1 MRFRSF
7 TRAVL
12 AVTVSLTAAACSST
26 SSSQPSSP
34 TSVVQPPSSS
44 SPVDSL
50 VPSSTAPPSSSSS
63 TSSPPSSTVAPDV
76 AVLPAIEGLEVLYMG
91 HSFGRPFADLLT
103 EAAESAGVVDH
114 VQHMVFRGGEKGAPQ
129 AMWADPKVRAKIVE
143 VLDSG
148 NVDVVIM
155 MCCSEDLLASELTF
169 SKAEL
174 EIARY
179 ALEQNPDTRFG
190 LGLPWVDFP
199 ADYVDADAHRA
210 RSDAGYPAF
219 DAFATQLGIDL
230 GGIDVFSFYHGAAIY
245 ELRDLFEQ
253 GLLPDVVSL
262 TGRRADSV
270 FTDQKG
276 HVGNIA
282 KDAGVL
288 IWLNAIYGIDPLSVP
303 FNDSYQTDVRVVASD
318 AISNS
323 AGLLVADP
331 ARSVFSSSVER
342 VLSESSK
349 LLPEMEG
356 FLRGLDSGPYSVDA
370 FEVLVSAAGLSYR
383 PVQIDGVLQITTK
396 DFRVDRVNVVIEDAM
411 VVSVSSV
418 G

>member
-7 TRAVL
+7 TWAVL
-12 AVTVSLTAAACSST
+12 AVSVSLTTAACSST
-26 SSSQPSSP
+26 SSSQPTSP

-44 SPVDSL
+44 NPVDSL
-50 VPSSTAPPSSSSS
+50 VPSSTAPPVSSSP
-63 TSSPPSSTVAPDV
+63 TSSPPSSTVAPDA

-91 HSFGRPFADLLT
+91 HSFGRPFAELLT
-103 EAAESAGVVDH
+103 EAAGSAGVVDH

-143 VLDSG
+143 VLDTG

-155 MCCSEDLLASELTF
+155 MCCSEDLLASELSF

-179 ALEQNPDTRFG
+179 ALERNPDTRFG

-199 ADYVDADAHRA
+199 ADYVDADAHRV

-219 DAFATQLGIDL
+219 DAFATQLGVDL
-230 GGIDVFSFYHGAAIY
+230 GGANVFSFYHGAAIY

-253 GLLPDVVSL
+253 GLLPDVDSL
-262 TGRRADSV
+262 TGRPRFSV

-276 HVGNIA
+276 HVGDIA
-282 KDAGVL
+282 KDTGVL

-303 FNDSYQTDVRVVASD
+303 FNDSYQTDIRVVASD
-318 AISNS
+318 ALS
-323 AGLLVADP
+323 ATAELFPVSGSS
-331 ARSVFSSSVER
+331 SVFAASVER
-342 VLSESSK
+342 VLSESQE

-356 FLRGLDSGPYSVDA
+356 FLRGLGPGPYSVDA
-370 FEVLVSAAGLSYR
+370 FEVLVSDAGLSFR
-383 PVQIDGVLQITTK
+383 PVMVDGVPQMATRDYRRTRI
-396 DFRVDRVNVVIEDAM
+396 DVVVESNM
-411 VVSVSSV
+411 VVSIASV